1 MGNSR
6 MLSVLVSLLPLP
18 SLQLSRLGLALAALL
33 CSAAPVFAQQSSS
46 ALDPALNSGM
56 KWRLIGPHRGGRVS
70 AVAGIPGDPATFYMG
85 TPGGGVWKTTDAGQ
99 VWKPISDSVPVAS
112 IGAIAVAPSN
122 PNIIY
127 VGTGEQTP
135 GNGVYKST
143 DAGATWS
150 HIGLDDTRYI
160 SSIFV
165 DPRNPEIVVVGV
177 LGHPILSVSAPS
189 PARGVFKST
198 DGGKSWKKTLY
209 KDDMAGVAD
218 LCADPANPHALY
230 AALWHPA
237 DWAAG
242 EEPSKSRDA
251 WLYKSLDE
259 GSTWTPLPTKGLPDG
274 PWGRTGIAVGGKL
287 GRRIFA
293 IIEPGLFRSDD
304 AGATWRQITKDPRV
318 VGSFYFSRVFVD
330 PRDADTVYVM
340 QTSAYRSTDGGQTF
354 ISFKGAPGGDDYH
367 VMWIDPQNSSHLF
380 FGVDQGAIISLDAG
394 KTWSSWF
401 NQPTG
406 QFYDVVTD
414 THFPYFAYASQQ
426 DSGTAAVPSR
436 SDYGEITFRDWF
448 SFGGFEFCSIAP
460 DPLNPNLIYSGG
472 WFGSVVRFDK
482 TTGQTTHV
490 FVPAKKYHHAT
501 MPPLVFS
508 PQDPHTLYYAA
519 QFVLKTTDAG
529 QSWQEISP
537 DLTARPAKSEPPA
550 HAAVATAAPARFLT
564 IDFRQGS
571 TRAVLQSGLASG
583 HDFSRAE
590 SGAPSTRLQPL
601 RYADE
606 NSGGDD
612 DEEKEQFGRRPPS
625 ITALAPSPVRA
636 GVLWAGASNGLVQL
650 TQDNAA
656 TWTNVS
662 PPNFTPESRV
672 ISIEPSHFNAA
683 AAYITLEIHKDRTP
697 YIYRTRDAGK
707 SWQKITS
714 GLAADWVARAVRE
727 DPSRKDLLYAAT
739 ENSVYV
745 SFDDGDHWQSL
756 QLNLPTSDVRDL
768 AVHGD
773 DLVAAT
779 YGRALWILD
788 DLSPLRQASAQI
800 AASPAYFFRPADA
813 VRIRWDNDQE
823 TPLPPEVPAGKNPP
837 DGAIFYYFLKSVPQ
851 DELTIEIR
859 DMDKNLVRRITS
871 VAPPA
876 DTTLK
881 NAPDYWFAPPAVLTK
896 NAGLNRFAWNL
907 RYDPPPTLPY
917 SYWGTS
923 LDYIEYT
930 LTVNSIPGE
939 TPVKQILGPLVIP
952 GKYEVTF
959 IGGGVLMR
967 QPLVVLP
974 DPRIHATQQELTVQ
988 FIAGAKISS
997 GLKTSA
1003 AAYHAVAPVRAIIAE
1018 RLKNLESLVKQNA
1031 AAKEAADAL
1040 NLFQVQL
1047 EGVLDGS
1054 QAVPGFGAVNR
1065 DLARLSF
1072 MAGSGDAAPSNSI
1085 EASIDESC
1093 TALSGALLKWRDL
1106 SSQSLPPLNSVLAK
1120 FSLAPLPAPSVP
1132 SNITSPC
1139 SP

>member
-1 MGNSR
+1 LNRLARYLKISAMIL
-6 MLSVLVSLLPLP
+6 LSAFP
-18 SLQLSRLGLALAALL
+18 SGAS
-33 CSAAPVFAQQSSS
+33 AQQSPSTF
-46 ALDPALNSGM
+46 DPALYSGM
-56 KWRLIGPHRGGRVS
+56 RWRLIGPHRGGRVS

-85 TPGGGVWKTTDAGQ
+85 TPGGGVWKTTDGGQ
-99 VWKPISDSVPVAS
+99 VWKPIFDEMHVAS

-122 PNIIY
+122 PKIIY

-135 GNGVYKST
+135 GNGMYKST
-143 DAGATWS
+143 DAGATWT

-160 SSIFV
+160 SSIII
-165 DPRNPEIVVVGV
+165 DLRNPDIVMVGA
-177 LGHPILSVSAPS
+177 LGHPILSVAPPS
-189 PARGVFKST
+189 PARGVFKSI
-198 DGGKSWKKTLY
+198 DGGKTWKKTLY
-209 KDDMAGVAD
+209 KDEVAGISD
-218 LCADPANPHALY
+218 LTTDPANPRTLY

-251 WLYKSLDE
+251 WLYKSTDE

-274 PWGRTGIAVGGKL
+274 AWGRTGIAVGGKL

-304 AGATWRQITKDPRV
+304 AGSTWRQITKDPRV

-354 ISFKGAPGGDDYH
+354 VSFKGAPGGDDYH

-380 FGVDQGAIISLDAG
+380 LGVDQGAIISLDAG

-414 THFPYFAYASQQ
+414 NQFPYFAYASQQ

-460 DPLNPNLIYSGG
+460 DPLKPNIVYSGG

-482 TTGQTTHV
+482 TTGQLTHV
-490 FVPAKKYHHAT
+490 FTPAKKYHHAI

-529 QSWQEISP
+529 QTWQEISP
-537 DLTARPAKSEPPA
+537 DLTARPAKSDDLKA
-550 HAAVATAAPARFLT
+550 HSALDVRQGTASAVPKGANSSRALTPEVGSSRDKDPLLRPAR
-564 IDFRQGS
+564 S
-571 TRAVLQSGLASG
+571 S
-583 HDFSRAE
+583 
-590 SGAPSTRLQPL
+590 PSTFSTK
-601 RYADE
+601 E
-606 NSGGDD
+606 NFSTSSPTAISGGDD
-612 DEEKEQFGRRPPS
+612 DEEREQSGRRPPA

-636 GVLWAGASNGLVQL
+636 GVIWAGTTNGLLHL

-656 TWTNVS
+656 TWANVS
-662 PPNFTPESRV
+662 HSNLTPESQ
-672 ISIEPSHFNAA
+672 ITSIEPSHVDAA
-683 AAYITLEIHKDRTP
+683 TAYVTVEIHKDLAP

-714 GLAADWVARAVRE
+714 GLAANWVARAVRE
-727 DPSRKDLLYAAT
+727 DPVRKGLLYAAT

-768 AVHGD
+768 AVHGN
-773 DLVAAT
+773 DLIAAT

-800 AASPAYFFRPADA
+800 ASSDAYFLRPADA
-813 VRIRWDNDQE
+813 VRVRWDNDQE

-837 DGAIFYYFLKSVPQ
+837 DGAILNYFLKSVPSG
-851 DELTIEIR
+851 ELTIEIR
-859 DMDKNLVRRITS
+859 DLNKNLVRRFTS
-871 VAPPA
+871 VAPPP
-876 DTTLK
+876 DTTPK
-881 NAPDYWFAPPAVLTK
+881 NVPDYWFAPPPVLTK
-896 NAGLNRFAWNL
+896 NAGLNRFAWDL
-907 RYDPPPTLPY
+907 RLDPPPTLPY
-917 SYWGTS
+917 SYWGNS
-923 LDYIEYT
+923 LDYTEYT
-930 LTVNSIPGE
+930 LTINAVPGE
-939 TPVKQILGPLVIP
+939 TPVKQTLGPLVVP
-952 GKYEVTF
+952 GKYEITF

-974 DPRIHATQQELTVQ
+974 DPRIHATQEDLTVQ
-988 FIAGAKISS
+988 FIAGSKISA

-1003 AAYHAVAPVRAIIAE
+1003 AAFRAVAPLRTVIAE
-1018 RLKNLESLVKQNA
+1018 RQKSLESLVKQNA
-1031 AAKEAADAL
+1031 PAKEAAGAL

-1047 EGVLDGS
+1047 EAVLDGTP
-1054 QAVPGFGAVNR
+1054 AAPGFGAVNR
-1065 DLARLSF
+1065 DVARLSF
-1072 MAGSGDAAPSNSI
+1072 MAGSGDAAPSAPI
-1085 EASIDESC
+1085 LAAIDDSC

-1106 SSQSLPPLNSVLAK
+1106 SSQSLPPLNAVLAK
-1120 FSLAPLPAPSVP
+1120 FSLAPLPAPAVP
-1132 SNITSPC
+1132 SSISAPC
-1139 SP
+1139 AP